1 MMQALVS
8 LWPASIPSPGQG
20 VWWIGPI
27 PLRAYGL
34 IIVTGM
40 MVAVFISRKRYAQ
53 RGGDGEMLFD
63 LALWVL
69 PMGIVG
75 ARIYHVFANSHY
87 YFASAER
94 MAEIPRIWEG
104 GLAIWGGIMAGALT
118 AVIVVKHR
126 HQRVAPL
133 ADAIAPTIILAQG
146 IGRWGNYF
154 NQELFGSPTTMP
166 WGLEIDAAHLPAG
179 YEPGTLFHPT
189 FLYESVWNIAAF
201 FVIIALDKRFSF
213 KGGQV
218 MCLYL
223 MAYSPIRIYTETLRL
238 DPAYEFFGIR
248 QNALTSILALIIA
261 VVAFVYL
268 GRHGGSSELTP
279 EERERALHAI
289 SQREVASKGTEK
301 SADEG
306 AGQTSSAASQGSIED
321 VDDDSLSEESQLLDE
336 DSGVEPTPQG
346 TQSERE
352 QR

>member
-1 MMQALVS
+1 MQVLVS
-8 LWPASIPSPGQG
+8 LWPASIPSPSQG

-40 MVAVFISRKRYAQ
+40 MIAVFISRKRYAQ

-75 ARIYHVFANSHY
+75 ARLYHVLANSHY
-87 YFASAER
+87 YFASVER

-104 GLAIWGGIMAGALT
+104 GLAIWGGVMAGALA

-154 NQELFGSPTTMP
+154 NQELFGSPTTLP
-166 WGLEIDAAHLPAG
+166 WGLEIDSAHIPVG

-201 FVIIALDKRFSF
+201 FVMIALDKRFHF

-223 MAYSPIRIYTETLRL
+223 IAYSPIRIFTETLRL
-238 DPAYEFFGIR
+238 DPSYEFFGIR
-248 QNALTSILALIIA
+248 QNALTSILALIIGI
-261 VVAFVYL
+261 VGFIYL
-268 GRHGGSSELTP
+268 GRHGGSTELSAEERQRALETSSNSEL
-279 EERERALHAI
+279 
-289 SQREVASKGTEK
+289 ASKHV
-301 SADEG
+301 
-306 AGQTSSAASQGSIED
+306 ED
-321 VDDDSLSEESQLLDE
+321 SSEEHHRTATSRMSH
-336 DSGVEPTPQG
+336 DS
-346 TQSERE
+346 RA
-352 QR
+352 QRDI